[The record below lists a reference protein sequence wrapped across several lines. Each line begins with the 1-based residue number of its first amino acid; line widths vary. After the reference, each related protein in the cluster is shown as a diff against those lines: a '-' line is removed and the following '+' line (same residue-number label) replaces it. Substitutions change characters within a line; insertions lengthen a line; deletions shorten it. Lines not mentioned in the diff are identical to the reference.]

1 MKRILILFALL
12 SAVLLPAAEKL
23 PLAIIFLPSSF
34 SS

>member
-23 PLAIIFLPSSF
+23 AGKVEEGKK
-34 SS
+34 